1 VNISFAFVEG
11 ESLIMALRD
20 LAVSSGSACTSAS
33 LEPSYVLRAL
43 GLNDEMAHSSIRF
56 SIGRY
61 TTEQDIDN
69 ASAKVRHA
77 VEKLRELSPLWD
89 MFKDGVDLNTV
100 EWAAH

>member
-1 VNISFAFVEG
+1 
-11 ESLIMALRD
+11 
-20 LAVSSGSACTSAS
+20 
-33 LEPSYVLRAL
+33 
-43 GLNDEMAHSSIRF
+43 MAHSSIRF

-61 TTEQDIDN
+61 TSEDDIDR
-69 ASAKVRHA
+69 AIAKVRHA